1 MNILQ
6 TYNKEVLRMED
17 IKQSIINFYKNY
29 DVNIA
34 IEKVVEAF
42 QVNRYFIKLDRSNKT
57 RITNVEK
64 LVDDL
69 AAELGI
75 KNIKFT
81 TDFETGGIV
90 FEIPKK
96 DRKTLY
102 LKDIEYIDSNQKGLQ
117 VCLGKDLNNNNYI
130 INLCDTPHLLVAG
143 TTGSGKSV
151 FINSILINLLNNYKK
166 DYLQI
171 SLIDPKKVELS
182 IYKNCEQVKE
192 IANNLAETKQILKN
206 ALLDIDYRYR
216 QLETYNCRN
225 IESYNKKAIIPK
237 FPYKVIIIDELADI
251 ILQDRQEQTSN
262 RKKTLQEQS
271 LESLICRIA
280 QIGRACGVH
289 LIVATQRPSS
299 DIITGLIKSNIP
311 SRVAFSV
318 STKIDSRV
326 ILDDNGA
333 EKLTGKGD
341 MLFKMVGDEEIHRL
355 QGAYVSDEEIEKAVD
370 ENTNKEE
377 IKRQEVEKMAIIQQQ
392 KEQEEQQRILKEKAE
407 KERKKQE
414 NELKFEAVINNI
426 MQWFLGVI
434 IMLFSS
440 FIWLIGMFFICRP
453 VFWIFILIIIFAIV
467 YTLFDGIKRGLQCE
481 FITYG
486 KTKD

>member
-1 MNILQ
+1 
-6 TYNKEVLRMED
+6 MEE
-17 IKQSIINFYKNY
+17 IKQNIINFYKNY
-29 DVNIA
+29 DINIL
-34 IEKVVEAF
+34 IDKVVEAY
-42 QVNRYFIKLDRSNKT
+42 QVDRYFIKLDRSNKT
-57 RITNVEK
+57 RIANVEK

-69 AAELGI
+69 SAELSI

-96 DRKTLY
+96 DRKTLL
-102 LKDIEYIDSNQKGLQ
+102 LKDIEYIDSNKKGLQ
-117 VCLGKDLNNNNYI
+117 VCLGKDLNNNNYM

-166 DYLQI
+166 DYLQV

-192 IANNLAETKQILKN
+192 IANNLAETTQILKN

-225 IESYNKKAIIPK
+225 IESYNKKEIIPK

-262 RKKTLQEQS
+262 RKNPLQEQS

-299 DIITGLIKSNIP
+299 DII
-311 SRVAFSV
+311 
-318 STKIDSRV
+318 RV
-326 ILDDNGA
+326 ILDDKGA

-370 ENTNKEE
+370 ENTDKEE
-377 IKRQEVEKMAIIQQQ
+377 IKRQEAEKMALLQQQ
-392 KEQEEQQRILKEKAE
+392 KEKEEQQRILKEKAE

-434 IMLFSS
+434 IMLFGS
-440 FIWLIGMFFICRP
+440 FIGLVLMFFICRP
-453 VFWIFILIIIFAIV
+453 VFWILILGIIFAIV
-467 YTLFDGIKRGLQCE
+467 YALFDGIKRGLQGE